1 MPEYLKFTYKFV
13 WYEYLDKNNDIS
25 SIFGVLS
32 IVQLI

>member
-1 MPEYLKFTYKFV
+1 MSKYLNFTYRLV

-32 IVQLI
+32 IV